1 MGMDRVAEGF
11 GCSTASALIEIWR
24 FGLAVRTALL
34 SSLLMRVAIF
44 RLLSS

>member
-1 MGMDRVAEGF
+1 MGTDRVAEGF
-11 GCSTASALIEIWR
+11 GCSTVSALIEIWR
-24 FGLAVRTALL
+24 FALAVRMALL